1 MNRRGFLKTL
11 GLAGATVVCPRT
23 SGAAEPSGGF
33 GEPYAVLVD
42 TTRCVGCNT
51 CTSACAEANGLP
63 EPEDPEA
70 VTRPTTTQWTAIGR
84 YKTSKGEVFAKHQ
97 CMHCV
102 SPACHSACLTAA
114 MEKTP
119 RGPVVWREDK
129 CMGCRFC
136 MISCP
141 FDGPKFEY
149 SSTNPRIRKCVMCA
163 DRIAKGQQP
172 ACVENC
178 PEGALTFGKRSDL
191 LRDAHKRIGDAPEQ
205 YVDHVYGEREAGG
218 TSWLYLA
225 SVPFEEIGFP
235 ANVGETSY
243 PMLTA
248 PFLYSVP
255 FVLTLAPTL
264 LVGVAK
270 AMRHGDEGDGH
281 ETPNGTSAGNGAAA
295 SLGNGK
301 EDAS

>member
-1 MNRRGFLKTL
+1 MNRRSFLKTL
-11 GLAGATVVCPRT
+11 GLAGATAVCPRT
-23 SGAAEPSGGF
+23 SGAAEPSGGA
-33 GEPYAVLVD
+33 GEPYGVLVD

-51 CTSACAEANGLP
+51 CTLACAEANGLP
-63 EPEDPEA
+63 EPADAEA
-70 VTRPTTTQWTAIGR
+70 VTKPTTTQWTAIGR
-84 YKTSKGEVFAKHQ
+84 YRTSKGEAFAKHQ

-114 MEKTP
+114 MDKTAQ
-119 RGPVVWREDK
+119 GPVVWHEDK

-163 DRIAKGQQP
+163 GRIQKGQQP

-178 PEGALTFGKRSDL
+178 PEGALTFGKRRDL
-191 LRDAHKRIGDAPEQ
+191 LREAHKRIGDAPAQ

-225 SVPFEEIGFP
+225 GVPFQELGFP
-235 ANVGETSY
+235 TDVGETAY
-243 PMLTA
+243 PNLTA

-255 FVLTLAPTL
+255 LVLTLAPTV

-270 AMRHGDEGDGH
+270 AMAKKEEEDGPEPAHGPE
-281 ETPNGTSAGNGAAA
+281 NGNGNEPGAHEEET
-295 SLGNGK
+295 S
-301 EDAS
+301 